1 MVWQRCQ
8 PGPLASLEV
17 ETHHFVA
24 VEFSLGNVHIDG
36 AAPTAEHKD
45 LVTNGWKIEKNCSD
59 FTILNEVL
67 FSGNW
72 TSL

>member
-1 MVWQRCQ
+1 MAVRIGLVWQRCQ

-36 AAPTAEHKD
+36 AAPTAKHKD
-45 LVTNGWKIEKNCSD
+45 LVTNGWKIEK
-59 FTILNEVL
+59 TIAQILQ
-67 FSGNW
+67 F
-72 TSL
+72 